1 MTARQIMISSV
12 AAGLTA
18 VLCAATASAK
28 SSLAWAG
35 YQAHHDTFRSIS
47 ASWSVPTPTCPS
59 RLGGARDS
67 YAIVGLGSDA
77 ENMVGITVLE
87 GCSGTLSGF
96 DSSYIFNQD
105 GSLAELPVNEG
116 DQVTANVRYSAGYYY
131 LAFVDHT
138 RPDLTWYMR
147 YQCTRRYGIPCSRA
161 GAEVFA
167 GKFSPAISDAP
178 LADYQAVTFEHIAI
192 TDSSGHHGS
201 LDRNQFWTAT
211 TFNLYNPVTDFALGP
226 EAIASRLS
234 NQGTQFHDVWKHY

>member
-1 MTARQIMISSV
+1 MISSV

-35 YQAHHDTFRSIS
+35 YQADRDTFRSIS
-47 ASWSVPTPTCPS
+47 ASWSVPTPTCPN
-59 RLGGARDS
+59 RLGGAGDS
-67 YAIVGLGSDA
+67 YAVVGLGSNA
-77 ENMVGITVLE
+77 GNIVGITVLE
-87 GCSGTLSGF
+87 GCSGKLSGF

-116 DQVTANVRYSAGYYY
+116 DQVKVTASVHYRAGDYY

-138 RPDLTWYMR
+138 RPDLTWYDR
-147 YQCTRRYGIPCSRA
+147 FHCTRRYGIPCSRA

-167 GKFSPAISDAP
+167 GKFSPPISGTP
-178 LADYQAVTFEHIAI
+178 LADYQAVTFDHIAV

-201 LDRNQFWTAT
+201 FDRNQFWPVTRLNA
-211 TFNLYNPVTDFALGP
+211 YNPLTDFALGP
-226 EAIASRLS
+226 EAVASGLS
-234 NQGTQFHDVWKHY
+234 HAGTQFDDVWKHY